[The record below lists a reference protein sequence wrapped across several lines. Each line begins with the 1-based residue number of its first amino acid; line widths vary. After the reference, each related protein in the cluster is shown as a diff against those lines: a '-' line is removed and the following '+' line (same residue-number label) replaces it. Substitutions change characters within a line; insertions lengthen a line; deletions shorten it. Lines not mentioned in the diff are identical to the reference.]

1 MNRKTILMSPADSKI
16 YEVFERQFNVIPTDC
31 LEDFISYEQ
40 YHADMQ
46 ALKINDILFI
56 NANCKNFISSLNKA
70 NISFISCENIGCK
83 YPYNVALNALFI
95 GNKIFCLEK
104 ALHSLVKEY
113 CLSNGIEI
121 INVKQGYTKCSTLK
135 IDENSVI
142 TDDES
147 IFNATS
153 KAGIDALLIEKGDI
167 YLDENNY
174 GFIGG
179 ASATIGDSIYF
190 FGDINKHRNADKI
203 KEFIE
208 NKNKTIECVS
218 CDFLMDIGGIITL
231 D

>member
-1 MNRKTILMSPADSKI
+1 MKTKSILMSPADSKI
-16 YEVFERQFNVIPTDC
+16 YEFFERQFNVIPTDC

-46 ALKINDILFI
+46 ALKIKETLFI
-56 NANCKNFISSLNKA
+56 NSNCKNLISSLNQA
-70 NISFISCENIGCK
+70 NISFISRENIGCR
-83 YPYNVALNALFI
+83 YPLNVALNALPV
-95 GNKIFCLEK
+95 GDKLFCLEK
-104 ALHSLVKEY
+104 ALHPLVKEY
-113 CLSNGIEI
+113 CLKNGIEI

-135 IDENSVI
+135 IDEYSII
-142 TDDES
+142 TDDEN
-147 IFNATS
+147 IYRTAL
-153 KAGIDALLIEKGDI
+153 KAGLDTLLIEKGDI

-208 NKNKTIECVS
+208 KKNKTIECVN